1 MQKKGE
7 KNAFQIVNKNKNYI
21 MRGCKSQPL
30 KYNLFINFI

>member
-21 MRGCKSQPL
+21 IEGLTFVNPHDIIKE
-30 KYNLFINFI
+30 